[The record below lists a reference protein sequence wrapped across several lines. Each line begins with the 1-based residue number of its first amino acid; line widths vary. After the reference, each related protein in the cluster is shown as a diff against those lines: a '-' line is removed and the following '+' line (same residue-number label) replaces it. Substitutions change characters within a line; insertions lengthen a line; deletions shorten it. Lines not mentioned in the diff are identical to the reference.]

1 MLRFLGNKIFK
12 NELFPFTPVQ
22 SFLTSVYYLFFPMP
36 FRSSQ
41 TLIRH
46 SPNLTSME
54 KKVAQYMVSQ
64 VRCKK
69 SAFFLIN
76 VVLGVFFIRKIPQ
89 DLN

>member
-1 MLRFLGNKIFK
+1 
-12 NELFPFTPVQ
+12 
-22 SFLTSVYYLFFPMP
+22 
-36 FRSSQ
+36 
-41 TLIRH
+41 
-46 SPNLTSME
+46 ME